1 MNTMTPQ
8 DWMLVAIAAMVVV
21 AAVVAWVAWRGR
33 QTSRL
38 QQRFGAEYGRAVD
51 DRGSRSKAESD
62 LKARQARVDALHIVA
77 LSPAEAARFSQEWL
91 ALQGRFLDN
100 PKGVVTQADELVRAL
115 MQARGYPVADFDRRA
130 EDLSVG
136 YPEMVGH
143 YRAAQALALRNRRG
157 ETSTEEQRQA
167 VVHYRALFDEL
178 LGVATAEASAPF
190 EPVTALAPS
199 ASLDPRPVAV
209 PPSRAPL

>member
-1 MNTMTPQ
+1 
-8 DWMLVAIAAMVVV
+8 
-21 AAVVAWVAWRGR
+21 
-33 QTSRL
+33 
-38 QQRFGAEYGRAVD
+38 
-51 DRGSRSKAESD
+51 
-62 LKARQARVDALHIVA
+62 
-77 LSPAEAARFSQEWL
+77 
-91 ALQGRFLDN
+91 
-100 PKGVVTQADELVRAL
+100 VRAL